1 MFWIYELIL
10 AKYWYFNRSKSDIG
24 KLNIDLFLTYQK
36 HKVHTLLD
44 FSFKF
49 QVFIEQVILLSPISP
64 LPKSLP
70 KIFGQHFDNN
80 AQRKTVSIKKIFSK
94 CEQIRSFPNFP
105 ADPQKNLNNCFLN
118 YIYIYIYIYIYQILF
133 CFRSNYPCVVN
144 TRLL

>member
-1 MFWIYELIL
+1 MTLVIF
-10 AKYWYFNRSKSDIG
+10 R

-70 KIFGQHFDNN
+70 KIFGQNFDNN

-105 ADPQKNLNNCFLN
+105 VDPQKNLNNCFLN
-118 YIYIYIYIYIYQILF
+118 SIYI
-133 CFRSNYPCVVN
+133 
-144 TRLL
+144 